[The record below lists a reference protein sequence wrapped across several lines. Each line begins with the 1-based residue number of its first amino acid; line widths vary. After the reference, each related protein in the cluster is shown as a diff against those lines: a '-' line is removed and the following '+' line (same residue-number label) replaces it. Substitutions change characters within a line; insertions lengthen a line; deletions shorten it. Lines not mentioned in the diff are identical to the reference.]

1 MESLRRLFPDR
12 RVLSIKRSAAASPA
26 ALIGLA
32 LRDEAK

>member
-1 MESLRRLFPDR
+1 MERLRRLFPDR
-12 RVLSIKRSAAASPA
+12 TVLSIKRSAASPA